1 MMLAIFCILVIC
13 SDAFQLRSNSRI
25 KSQWLMSADSH
36 FDYLVIGAG
45 SGGIASA
52 RRAAGYGAKVA
63 IIEKQAF
70 GGTCVNQGCVP
81 KKVKLLTLVCI
92 SIGVLYGQNHD
103 ILAQGYKRCA
113 NLKNATVGYVQCCNS
128 TRNNS

>member
-1 MMLAIFCILVIC
+1 MMLAIFCVLVIC

-25 KSQWLMSADSH
+25 NLRVKSQWLMSSDTH

-81 KKVKLLTLVCI
+81 KKVKLLTFI
-92 SIGVLYGQNHD
+92 SYMLTFQT
-103 ILAQGYKRCA
+103 IL
-113 NLKNATVGYVQCCNS
+113 
-128 TRNNS
+128 